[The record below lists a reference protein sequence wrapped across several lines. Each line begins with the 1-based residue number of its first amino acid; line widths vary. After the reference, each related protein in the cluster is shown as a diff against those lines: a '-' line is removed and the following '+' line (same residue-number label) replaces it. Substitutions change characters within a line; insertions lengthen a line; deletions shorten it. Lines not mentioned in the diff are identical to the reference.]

1 VHHATEEHRI
11 GLRRIS
17 RHAHGLILTV
27 IAALALGAAPA
38 GAQPACGDVLT
49 QSTTLTAD
57 LECEDT
63 ALRIGAPGI
72 TLDLSGH
79 RVYTSDEYAIVNEG
93 HADVTIRNGEIR
105 GEGGMI
111 HLAGVTGN
119 VVRDVYAEGL
129 IKGILVEDSDH
140 NRFVDNHAH
149 SVPFSVIRSDHNV
162 IARNKVTEYESSL
175 GVTGDHNRIVDNIV
189 WGSFGLSLGLS
200 GDHNQVR
207 RNALLNDT
215 FWVVRLNDVNDTDFV
230 GNTIGA
236 PGSYLAPGAATI
248 ESSSRNRFVGNTVF
262 SVPQG
267 FDLRSGADNVF
278 RDNDLS
284 GVPMTPGN
292 PFEQFVPDGL
302 AARAGVTGTLL
313 RDNNVRGF
321 GDDGIDVDAAGTRLR
336 GNAAEDNGDLGI
348 EAVPGVIDLGANT
361 ASGNGNPLQCTN
373 VFCG

>member
-1 VHHATEEHRI
+1 M
-11 GLRRIS
+11 
-17 RHAHGLILTV
+17 
-27 IAALALGAAPA
+27 
-38 GAQPACGDVLT
+38 LT

-57 LECEDT
+57 MSCDDT
-63 ALRIGAPGI
+63 ALTIGAPGI
-72 TLDLSGH
+72 TLDLGGH
-79 RVYTSDEYAIVNEG
+79 SVYATDGPTIVNQG
-93 HADVTIRNGEIR
+93 HDDVTIRNGEVH
-105 GEGGMI
+105 GEWGLI
-111 HLAGVTGN
+111 TLSGVSGN
-119 VVRDVYAEGL
+119 VVRGIYAEGL
-129 IKGILVEDSDH
+129 QRGILVEDSSH
-140 NRFVDNHAH
+140 NRLVHNRVH
-149 SVPFSVIRSDHNV
+149 SVSFSVQRSDHNV
-162 IARNKVTEYESSL
+162 IAHNVVTAYESVL
-175 GVTGDHNRIVDNIV
+175 AVTGNHNRIADNIV

-230 GNTIGA
+230 GNTIGS
-236 PGSYLAPGAATI
+236 PGSHLAPGAATI

-267 FDLRSGADNVF
+267 FDMRSGADNVF

-292 PFEQFVPDGL
+292 PFEHFVPDGL

-313 RDNNVRGF
+313 RDNTVRGF
-321 GDDGIDVDAAGTRLR
+321 DDDGIDVDAPGTRLR
-336 GNAAEDNGDLGI
+336 GNAADENGDLGI